1 MTDEGRQFQT
11 ELQAAH
17 EAVDEHRR
25 LSERLGV
32 AEWALAAAKNEL
44 VQATEVLVGE
54 TAEVQKLESLTPTMI
69 WASLSG
75 KRAER
80 LTTRRSAEAAAE
92 ARAAAARTA
101 VDNGERELSA
111 VRADL
116 VRLGDVDA
124 WYAAALAAKEAWAVQ
139 VGAHG
144 TAELRQLANQADMLR
159 RELAEL
165 REVADAAH
173 YAGIALSAALEHL
186 DRAGSFAED
195 ERRAR
200 SWPRRDPF
208 ILSDGRKADETDQA
222 VGLMRKAAASLRV
235 LSRAADGL
243 GRDRIDSLL
252 VDDFIGTF
260 DFLLDHRFN
269 HGTFMDRIYG
279 AVDRVHEALGA
290 VEQAHQSTNGRTAE
304 LGARLADLGGRR
316 ERLLMSM

>member
-1 MTDEGRQFQT
+1 MVDEGRQFRT

-25 LSERLGV
+25 LSEHLGV
-32 AEWALAAAKNEL
+32 AQWALAAAKDEL
-44 VQATEVLVGE
+44 AQATEVLLGE
-54 TAEVQKLESLTPTMI
+54 TAEVQKLESLTPTRL

-80 LTTRRSAEAAAE
+80 LTTGRSAEAAAE
-92 ARAAAARTA
+92 ARVVAARTA
-101 VDNGERELSA
+101 VDDAERELSA
-111 VRADL
+111 VQAGL
-116 VRLGDVDA
+116 ARLGDVDA
-124 WYAAALAAKEAWAVQ
+124 WYAAALAAKEAWAFQ

-144 TAELRQLANQADMLR
+144 TAELRGLANQTDVLR

-186 DRAGSFAED
+186 DRAGSFAGD

-200 SWPRRDPF
+200 SWPRQDPF

-222 VGLMRKAAASLRV
+222 VGLMRKAAVSLRV
-235 LSRAADGL
+235 LSREVDGL

-260 DFLLDHRFN
+260 DFLLDHRLN
-269 HGTFMDRIYG
+269 HGTFMDRIHG
-279 AVDRVHEALGA
+279 AIDRVHEALGV
-290 VEQAHQSTNGRTAE
+290 VEQAHQSTGGRTAE

-316 ERLLMSM
+316 EQLLLSM